1 MHAAG
6 WVVGALLAA
15 SALAG
20 CSGPVDLR
28 CGLLGICPRPTA
40 APSPAPTAST
50 TPGTK
55 IALTGRLDTS
65 DGGTVRVDATLTQ
78 DTAGRLAAGSLTL
91 TNDGTVWHRHV
102 AGPFASWIAAPA
114 PAGCTEPARLSASGA
129 CWVQL
134 PGLTDPSG
142 PQGLQPGE
150 SVTQDLKV
158 AGLLPVPAGATRFVV
173 LVPSSTFDMAG
184 VTLLHQC
191 PRPAAEVGP
200 TPASGP
206 PGSSGHV
213 EGRVVAA
220 SDGPV
225 TCADL
230 P

>member
-1 MHAAG
+1 MRAAG
-6 WVVGALLAA
+6 WVAGALLAA

-40 APSPAPTAST
+40 APSPAPPSTA
-50 TPGTK
+50 PGAT

-65 DGGTVRVDATLTQ
+65 DGGTVRVNATLTQ
-78 DTAGRLAAGSLTL
+78 DAAGRLASGTLTL

-102 AGPFASWIAAPA
+102 GGPFASWVAVPA
-114 PAGCTEPARLSASGA
+114 PAGCTEPARLSASGV

-134 PGLTDPSG
+134 PGLTDARG

-150 SVTQDLKV
+150 SVTQDLEV
-158 AGLLPVPAGATRFVV
+158 AGLLPVPAGATRFVL
-173 LVPSSTFDMAG
+173 LVPSSTFDVAG

-191 PRPAAEVGP
+191 PRPAAEGGP